1 MSEQEMIERYIYE
14 VVRRV
19 PSEAREEIRMEIGA
33 LIEDMQNGEGLSVQ
47 AVLEKLG
54 DPAVFARRYRGDR
67 DYLIG
72 PEYYDDYVWI
82 LKLVLIGIGISAVVS
97 ALINGFMGMESRQ
110 VSGWVRLFVIFFTDF
125 FENVFSGALGDAL
138 RTQSCSFNASAI
150 SFKVG
155 TSPLAEYPIIHACI
169 TCSICSLYDVTS

>member
-54 DPAVFARRYRGDR
+54 IRRF
-67 DYLIG
+67 L
-72 PEYYDDYVWI
+72 P
-82 LKLVLIGIGISAVVS
+82 
-97 ALINGFMGMESRQ
+97 
-110 VSGWVRLFVIFFTDF
+110 
-125 FENVFSGALGDAL
+125 DAI
-138 RTQSCSFNASAI
+138 A
-150 SFKVG
+150 G
-155 TSPLAEYPIIHACI
+155 TGTI
-169 TCSICSLYDVTS
+169 

>member
-72 PEYYDDYVWI
+72 PEYYDDYVWTY
-82 LKLVLIGIGISAVVS
+82 LSYMS
-97 ALINGFMGMESRQ
+97 PTTTRQ
-110 VSGWVRLFVIFFTDF
+110 
-125 FENVFSGALGDAL
+125 
-138 RTQSCSFNASAI
+138 Q
-150 SFKVG
+150 
-155 TSPLAEYPIIHACI
+155 
-169 TCSICSLYDVTS
+169 